1 MIGRSGKQGGNAAPS
16 NHCLK
21 QRATCAGEPEK
32 CGLQGDGWSTN
43 RDVTSAHTQK
53 CTIVSSGRGYENK

>member
-1 MIGRSGKQGGNAAPS
+1 MIGRSWKQGGNAAAP

-21 QRATCAGEPEK
+21 QSPPCAGEPEK
-32 CGLQGDGWSTN
+32 RGLQGDGWSTN